1 MSGRHGNKGVVS
13 LILPEEDMPYMP
25 DGRPVDVVLN
35 PQGVPSRMNLGQIL
49 ELHLGMAAKKLGVHV
64 ATPVFDG
71 ATIDEIYEM
80 MDEAGMDH
88 DGKTILYDGKTG
100 EPFENRVSVG
110 VMYMIK
116 LHHMVDDKLH
126 ARSTGPYSLVTQ
138 QPLGGKAQFGGQRF
152 GEMEVWALYAYG
164 ASHVLQEIMTVKS
177 DDVTGRVKVYEALVK
192 GKPISTAGVPESFR
206 VLIKEFQALGL
217 NIEMI
222 DYDDK
227 VHDLRELEADEDDGD
242 ALTIDE
248 IDINTGEVKGKP
260 SEEETPVE
268 EEKDEFDNEEEEFE
282 NEPSIDDI
290 MALENG
296 FEGGEE

>member
-1 MSGRHGNKGVVS
+1 
-13 LILPEEDMPYMP
+13 
-25 DGRPVDVVLN
+25 
-35 PQGVPSRMNLGQIL
+35 
-49 ELHLGMAAKKLGVHV
+49 
-64 ATPVFDG
+64 
-71 ATIDEIYEM
+71 
-80 MDEAGMDH
+80 
-88 DGKTILYDGKTG
+88 
-100 EPFENRVSVG
+100 
-110 VMYMIK
+110 
-116 LHHMVDDKLH
+116 
-126 ARSTGPYSLVTQ
+126 
-138 QPLGGKAQFGGQRF
+138 
-152 GEMEVWALYAYG
+152 MEVWALYAYG

>member
-1 MSGRHGNKGVVS
+1 
-13 LILPEEDMPYMP
+13 
-25 DGRPVDVVLN
+25 
-35 PQGVPSRMNLGQIL
+35 
-49 ELHLGMAAKKLGVHV
+49 
-64 ATPVFDG
+64 
-71 ATIDEIYEM
+71 
-80 MDEAGMDH
+80 MDH